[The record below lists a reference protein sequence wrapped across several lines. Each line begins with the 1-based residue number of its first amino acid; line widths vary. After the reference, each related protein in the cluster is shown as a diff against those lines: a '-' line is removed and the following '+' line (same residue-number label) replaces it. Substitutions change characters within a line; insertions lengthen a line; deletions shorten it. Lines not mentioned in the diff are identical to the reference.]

1 MSKKDLFSV
10 LDGGEVKEK
19 EIFILEE
26 ENFSPNALQLWLLKK
41 KDKFCPNLYPD
52 ENMSPTSTKDNQT
65 LKGVQG
71 QKLKRKSFSVHMK
84 FAQEQDYKDR
94 VERPLAGTLDKMQDI
109 SCLQMYT
116 LHSLAQMIGSKLPTH
131 SLENTRSQY
140 LHFTETSQMNFYGI
154 PSQRLNG
161 TVKALLRGIL

>member
-41 KDKFCPNLYPD
+41 KDNFCPNLYPD

-94 VERPLAGTLDKMQDI
+94 VERVPFQ
-109 SCLQMYT
+109 
-116 LHSLAQMIGSKLPTH
+116 SLK
-131 SLENTRSQY
+131 N
-140 LHFTETSQMNFYGI
+140 
-154 PSQRLNG
+154 
-161 TVKALLRGIL
+161 

>member
-52 ENMSPTSTKDNQT
+52 ENMSPTSTKDNQKASNFT
-65 LKGVQG
+65 DC
-71 QKLKRKSFSVHMK
+71 
-84 FAQEQDYKDR
+84 QD
-94 VERPLAGTLDKMQDI
+94 G
-109 SCLQMYT
+109 
-116 LHSLAQMIGSKLPTH
+116 
-131 SLENTRSQY
+131 
-140 LHFTETSQMNFYGI
+140 
-154 PSQRLNG
+154 LN
-161 TVKALLRGIL
+161 